1 MKYTRAYFRPYLP
14 AAALTVALLFGQ
26 AMCELALL
34 GYLSDI
40 INKWILTRNTYII
53 RSTGLIMI
61 TVAAGSKVCA
71 ITSAL
76 FASRIAAKSS
86 RDMRSA
92 LFRQVTAFSAAETEQ
107 FSTASLI
114 TRSTNDIMTVQMST
128 VMILRI
134 TCFAPIM
141 GIGELINALKT
152 TTQLTWV
159 LGGYTW
165 NDTHNNAVPFYTCD
179 TEIQKNADK
188 ACLTCL
194 SRNGFQGC
202 WSYVLSIPKSSK
214 KTDLMLRSWI

>member
-26 AMCELALL
+26 AMCELALP

-61 TVAAGSKVCA
+61 TVAAGSMVCV

-76 FASRIAAKSS
+76 FVLRIAAKSS
-86 RDMRSA
+86 RDMRLA

-134 TCFAPIM
+134 ACFAPIM
-141 GIGELINALKT
+141 GIGELINALKN

-159 LGGYTW
+159 LGGYRRQIGR
-165 NDTHNNAVPFYTCD
+165 ASCRK
-179 TEIQKNADK
+179 E
-188 ACLTCL
+188 CR
-194 SRNGFQGC
+194 SR
-202 WSYVLSIPKSSK
+202 WSPYH
-214 KTDLMLRSWI
+214 